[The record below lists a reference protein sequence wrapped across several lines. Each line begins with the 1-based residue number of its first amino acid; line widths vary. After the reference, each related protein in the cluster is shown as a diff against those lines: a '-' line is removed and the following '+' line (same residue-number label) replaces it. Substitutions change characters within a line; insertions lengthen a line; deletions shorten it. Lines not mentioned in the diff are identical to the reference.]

1 MLSKAILGG
10 GCFWCLDAGM
20 RNLKGVEKIQP
31 AYAGGSEQN
40 PNYKQVCSGKSG
52 HAEVVVID
60 FDATILGYAD
70 LLRSF
75 FSIHDPTQLNRQGN
89 DIGPQYRSVIM
100 PSNEE
105 QKEVTKKVMDEMSDY
120 FEKPIVTTIEQATN
134 LTIAEEYHHDYY
146 NKNPHAGYCSFVI
159 APKLAKFRQKMSHL
173 IE

>member
-1 MLSKAILGG
+1 MLSKAVLGG

-20 RNLKGVEKIQP
+20 QNLKGVEKIQP
-31 AYAGGSEQN
+31 AYAGGPEKN
-40 PNYKQVCSGKSG
+40 PNYKQVCSGKTG

-60 FDATILGYAD
+60 FDATVLSYED

-89 DIGPQYRSVIM
+89 DIGSQYRSVIM
-100 PSNEE
+100 PSDNEQE
-105 QKEVTKKVMDEMSDY
+105 EVAKNVMDEMSDY

>member
-1 MLSKAILGG
+1 MSNKAVLGG

-20 RNLKGVEKIQP
+20 QNLKGVMKIQP
-31 AYAGGSEQN
+31 AYAGGPEKN
-40 PNYKQVCSGKSG
+40 PTYKQVCSGRTG

-60 FDATILGYAD
+60 FDDSILGFED

-100 PSNEE
+100 PIGEE
-105 QKEVTKKVMDEMSDY
+105 QENIANVVIEEMSNY

-146 NKNPHAGYCSFVI
+146 NKNPYAGYCSFVI

>member
-1 MLSKAILGG
+1 
-10 GCFWCLDAGM
+10 
-20 RNLKGVEKIQP
+20 
-31 AYAGGSEQN
+31 
-40 PNYKQVCSGKSG
+40 
-52 HAEVVVID
+52 
-60 FDATILGYAD
+60 
-70 LLRSF
+70 
-75 FSIHDPTQLNRQGN
+75 
-89 DIGPQYRSVIM
+89 M

-105 QKEVTKKVMDEMSDY
+105 QEEIAKKVMDEMSHY